1 MTDYS
6 EMSDADINLRIAK
19 IMHPEKEFT
28 LAYSFGHPE
37 GPMVQWVQGY
47 AEYLKLDY
55 CNNPADAWPII
66 EANRIGIIPAPEHG
80 EWKAAHRSVGDDGM
94 PHHFNQGRNP
104 LRAAMIV
111 FLLMQDAANANSN

>member
-66 EANRIGIIPAPEHG
+66 ETNLISLKPVAMYTGGHKWFARQE
-80 EWKAAHRSVGDDGM
+80 
-94 PHHFNQGRNP
+94 QGYEIVRADNNP
-104 LRAAMIV
+104 LRAAMLV
-111 FLLMQDAANANSN
+111 FLMMQDAANANSN